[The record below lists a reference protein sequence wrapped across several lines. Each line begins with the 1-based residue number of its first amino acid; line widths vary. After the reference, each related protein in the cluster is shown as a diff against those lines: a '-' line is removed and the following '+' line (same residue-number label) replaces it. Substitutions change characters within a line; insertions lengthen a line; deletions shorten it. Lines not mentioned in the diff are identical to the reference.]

1 MVSTLVSIR
10 GSARPGY
17 EIKANCMKRQTEI
30 CSILIFFFLKKSSN
44 LGQQS
49 FAKNTEKIA

>member
-30 CSILIFFFLKKSSN
+30 CSILIFFLKSSN
-44 LGQQS
+44 LGLQS